1 MASVRYGLLIWTEN
15 AFYQIVGFVF
25 LEVCVT
31 QLRFCHLSY
40 PFLNSII
47 SILLPCSVLCFFE
60 TIPNFSRP

>member
-1 MASVRYGLLIWTEN
+1 MASVNYGLLIWIEN

-40 PFLNSII
+40 LPFSTQSSQFFWFSIFLN
-47 SILLPCSVLCFFE
+47 L
-60 TIPNFSRP
+60 TNFSTE